1 MTEAVELMVRNGV
14 TLKQAATELQ
24 KPLTTI
30 DCENIQRRRSFQ
42 KLLRDARSRYHA
54 EVGSDPSL
62 TKASTIGRLSILAQ
76 KLEDEGVADKAA
88 EVLYKLSRLAG
99 WLEPDSQ
106 VNVFGDLNAKDF
118 EKIRKTL
125 EEGKKGSQLNIT
137 VPSVN

>member
-1 MTEAVELMVRNGV
+1 M
-14 TLKQAATELQ
+14 
-24 KPLTTI
+24 
-30 DCENIQRRRSFQ
+30 
-42 KLLRDARSRYHA
+42 
-54 EVGSDPSL
+54 
-62 TKASTIGRLSILAQ
+62 SILAQ